1 MQRLG
6 QQLEQ
11 QQVLQKAVAAVAAL
25 LDDLF
30 SVLFRVGGWGGKNVL
45 RVPFFWLRGKSFHC
59 VFAFVGGLVAQQ
71 IQTSPR
77 GCGVIPLLYNYL
89 LDLAILFGLLG

>member
-30 SVLFRVGGWGGKNVL
+30 SVLFRVGGWGSKNVL

-59 VFAFVGGLVAQQ
+59 VFAFVDRLSGSADTDFSSWLWRY
-71 IQTSPR
+71 SF
-77 GCGVIPLLYNYL
+77 VIYL